1 MQELG
6 PVERRVILH
15 WGEMGPRWGV
25 NRTVAQIH
33 ALLYVTGEALDAEE
47 IARALSIARSNVST
61 SIKELEGWGIV
72 QAIHTLGDRRRRFAA
87 LADPWETLRVV
98 LEERKR
104 REMDPTLVVLRQARS
119 ELADD
124 PAAGRID
131 AMLQLFETVNGLF
144 EVVRSMP
151 AGELRTLAQ
160 LDDGRNP

>member
-1 MQELG
+1 MEALG
-6 PVERRVILH
+6 QVERRIVLH

-47 IARALSIARSNVST
+47 IASTLSIARSNVST
-61 SIKELEGWGIV
+61 SVRELEGWGV
-72 QAIHTLGDRRRRFAA
+72 VRAVHNLGDRRRRFAA

-104 REMDPTLVVLRQARS
+104 REMNPTLAVLRESRA
-119 ELADD
+119 ELAGGD
-124 PAAGRID
+124 PAGERID

-144 EVVRSMP
+144 EVVRSMS
-151 AGELRTLAQ
+151 AGELRNLA
-160 LDDGRNP
+160 GIAGK